1 MDRCTV
7 LLENC
12 KSELKSAKVAPGLS
26 LLIEAKKQKFLFDF
40 GSNDVFLYNAKLMN
54 INLND
59 LDFVAISESHFKH
72 ASGFTSFI
80 DRCPPKK
87 LIVGKEFFYP
97 KYSQKKG
104 VLTYLGCGFDKEL
117 LEEKNIPLT
126 EVDDFHKICD
136 GLYFMNNFE
145 KRFSFENIPNRFVRE
160 NNDIIEKD
168 QYKDE
173 MVIIIENEDSLTL
186 ITSTSRQGILST
198 ITKVNE
204 KFDKKVTRVISGID
218 VTGVDDLSIEMTVK
232 YLVKLGVKE
241 TFIIKA
247 NDDKLK
253 DAINRTRS
261 IHAHHVSI
269 GDIIMI

>member
-1 MDRCTV
+1 MDRCTI

-40 GSNDVFLYNAKLMN
+40 GSNDDFLYNAKIMN

-80 DRCPPKK
+80 DKCPPRK

-97 KYSQKKG
+97 KYSQKRG
-104 VLTYLGCGFDKEL
+104 VLTYLGCGFDKDL
-117 LEEKNIPLT
+117 LEKKKIPLT

-136 GLYFMNNFE
+136 GLYLMNNFE

-160 NNDIIEKD
+160 INDTIEHDK
-168 QYKDE
+168 YTDE
-173 MVIIIENEDSLTL
+173 MVVIIENEDSLTL
-186 ITSTSRQGILST
+186 ITTTSRQGILST

-204 KFDKKVTRVISGID
+204 KFDKKVARVISGID
-218 VTGVDDLSIEMTVK
+218 VTDVDDLSIEMTVK
-232 YLVKLGVKE
+232 YLVKLGIKE
-241 TFIIKA
+241 TFIVKA

-253 DAINRTRS
+253 DAINRTKN
-261 IHAHHVSI
+261 INAHHVSI
-269 GDIIMI
+269 GDVIMM